1 MASTTAGSSSHGS
14 SSQSSQG
21 LNELLKGLKNYNPT
35 VPEAVSKFYLERNG
49 LAVKDE
55 SMAKLV
61 SLAADK
67 LTCDIIYGAKQ
78 RALLRKR
85 AGGNVDTSVL
95 ETEDLEASL
104 AEMRV
109 FFRRKKQKL

>member
-1 MASTTAGSSSHGS
+1 MSTSNQSHNNA
-14 SSQSSQG
+14 SQS
-21 LNELLKGLKNYNPT
+21 LNEFLKGLKSYNPT
-35 VPEAVSKFYLERNG
+35 LPEPVSKFYLERNG

-55 SMAKLV
+55 SMSKLV

-67 LTCDIIYGAKQ
+67 LMCDIIYGAKQ

-95 ETEDLEASL
+95 EVEDLEASL